1 MNRTR
6 LIVIGVL
13 ALALGALASF
23 SVYKHLESQSG
34 ADNAPGETVAVA
46 ANDLGVGSSIQ
57 EKDIKLVK
65 FPPGTAPPGSF
76 NNKTAVL
83 GRGVVVPMAKGE
95 FILPGKLAAEH
106 AGSGLPGLIPTGM
119 RAVSVRVNEVVQ
131 VAGFVQ
137 PGTRVDVLLTGNPG
151 GGEQQTTTVLENVQV
166 IAAGSR
172 LERNS
177 AGEAQM
183 APVITLLVS
192 PEDAQKLT
200 LASTEGRIQL
210 ALRNPLDTREEELK
224 AVRTGS
230 LYRNPPVVV
239 SVKPKE
245 KRPVPPPAP
254 IVYSV
259 EVIRGNKVE
268 TEKFQNQAQ

>member
-13 ALALGALASF
+13 ALALGTVASW
-23 SVYKHLESQSG
+23 SVYQHLEAKAG
-34 ADNAPGETVAVA
+34 AEIDKGEAVVVA
-46 ANDLGVGSSIQ
+46 ANDLAVGSKITD
-57 EKDIKLVK
+57 KDVK
-65 FPPGTAPPGSF
+65 TVRFPTGSPPAGSF
-76 NNKTAVL
+76 SNRAAVV
-83 GRGVVVPMAKGE
+83 GRGVIIPIVRGE
-95 FILPGKLAAEH
+95 FILQSKLAAEH
-106 AGSGLPGLIPTGM
+106 AGSGLPALIPAGM

-151 GGEQQTTTVLENVQV
+151 GGEQQTTTILENVQV
-166 IAAGSR
+166 IAAGSK
-172 LERNS
+172 LERNT

-210 ALRNPLDTREEELK
+210 ALRNPLDNREEALN
-224 AVRTGS
+224 AVKTGT
-230 LYRNPPVVV
+230 LYRAPAAPIVH
-239 SVKPKE
+239 KTADK
-245 KRPVPPPAP
+245 KPVPPPAP
-254 IVYSV
+254 PVYSV
-259 EVIRGNKVE
+259 EVIRGSKVE
-268 TEKFQNQAQ
+268 VEKFEH